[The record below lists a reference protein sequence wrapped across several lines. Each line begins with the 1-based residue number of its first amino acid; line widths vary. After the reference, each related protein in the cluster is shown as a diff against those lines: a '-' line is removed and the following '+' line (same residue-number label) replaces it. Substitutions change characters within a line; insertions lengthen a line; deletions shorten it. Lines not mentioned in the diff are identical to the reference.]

1 MSEAPLTSKMT
12 TKHQAT
18 IPAAV
23 RKALGLKAGDTVAF
37 DIVPGH
43 GVHVRK
49 AGPLDLGFARALEDT
64 LASEWM
70 SEEDEAAYRDL

>member
-1 MSEAPLTSKMT
+1 MSEASLTSKMT
-12 TKHQAT
+12 SKYQAT

-23 RKALGLKAGDTVAF
+23 RKVLGLESGDTVAF

-43 GVHVRK
+43 GVHLRK

-70 SEEDEAAYRDL
+70 SKEDEAAYREL